1 MTAEGLSVLLR
12 WFRLPIM
19 ATIDRLVHH
28 ATILEFNNGSIRDQH
43 ARVRQKDK
51 ASASAGPQILTLENQ
66 GWDEEL
72 NPELLANYNCRRW
85 KEIIVVDQKTGSRAL
100 GREIFTKKYTRP
112 ASWRAAPSFCSNSSR
127 LNRFT
132 ARISFN
138 LAHNRFSLKQGVGLH

>member
-1 MTAEGLSVLLR
+1 
-12 WFRLPIM
+12 M

-85 KEIIVVDQKTGSRAL
+85 KEIIVVDHGHAQQLWQRTIRQPFRQAQ
-100 GREIFTKKYTRP
+100 
-112 ASWRAAPSFCSNSSR
+112 
-127 LNRFT
+127 FT
-132 ARISFN
+132 AWR
-138 LAHNRFSLKQGVGLH
+138 QGQFLPLLRWRPR